1 MIEKTLEPRKT
12 GTIHYKYEEGW
23 KEISRCSGYK
33 KVNNTVAILSMGEM
47 NFLCDILNEKALTV
61 ACDKIEEE
69 EYLGHPVFLMKHSLV
84 DQAPL
89 SNIYSLEYYVDEEG
103 KVMSKRFNTF
113 RREFLDFPEEELYTH
128 LELLKQDCEE
138 ALKKEKENIKGSI
151 LIKRKK

>member
-1 MIEKTLEPRKT
+1 MKYSAHYKDKKISFLSEDLTISDNGHFGVKMLTEDTLFIAYLKNPKATVFEHIWSYDFFGENDLMIEKTLEPRKT

-89 SNIYSLEYYVDEEG
+89 SNIY
-103 KVMSKRFNTF
+103 
-113 RREFLDFPEEELYTH
+113 
-128 LELLKQDCEE
+128 
-138 ALKKEKENIKGSI
+138 
-151 LIKRKK
+151 